1 MTSCKRNLGVEEALV
16 VLAAVVNGCSQW
28 TKKKGTFWCRE
39 NEVKKKKKK
48 QIIDGAMNLHNTN
61 VVHWS
66 ERSFISHLLS
76 SACMFTAEKKK
87 EMCKRNLHLGGW

>member
-39 NEVKKKKKK
+39 NEVNWRKKK
-48 QIIDGAMNLHNTN
+48 TN
-61 VVHWS
+61 YWWCDELTQH
-66 ERSFISHLLS
+66 
-76 SACMFTAEKKK
+76 
-87 EMCKRNLHLGGW
+87 

>member
-1 MTSCKRNLGVEEALV
+1 MQKKSGCRRSSGSISCCCQRVFSMNEKKRVHFDVGRMKLTEE
-16 VLAAVVNGCSQW
+16 
-28 TKKKGTFWCRE
+28 
-39 NEVKKKKKK
+39 KKK

-87 EMCKRNLHLGGW
+87 EMCKRNLHLGG